1 MASLEQRVGQ
11 LEGAYNHL
19 ATKADLSQME
29 ARLTGDSSQM
39 GTRLTADISRVET
52 RLTADISRVETRLT
66 RDISNLKSDINK
78 VIIGLAGLQL
88 VGLGAVAAIMRFL
101 GT

>member
-19 ATKADLSQME
+19 ATKADLSQVE
-29 ARLTGDSSQM
+29 A
-39 GTRLTADISRVET
+39 RLTADISQVEI
-52 RLTADISRVETRLT
+52 RLTADLSQMETRLT